1 MLLDQPST
9 ITMPYLIS
17 ESILGNTK
25 MQKLLYQKFAVP
37 MYYVC
42 LRYLKH
48 GADAEDVL
56 QEGFIKV
63 FKNLNS
69 YKSQGSFE
77 GWVRKIMIRTALTH
91 IRDNKKYSYHVELE
105 DSIEEK
111 ENNMHVKLTEKDIL
125 GSITKLPPGFKRI
138 FILYAIEGYNHREI
152 SEILGCSEGTCK
164 SQFYRSRNRL
174 QKILLQNP

>member
-1 MLLDQPST
+1 MLLERPAT

-17 ESILGNTK
+17 ESIHGNTK
-25 MQKLLYQKFAVP
+25 MQKLLYQKFAMP
-37 MYYVC
+37 MFYVC

-48 GADAEDVL
+48 RADAEYVL

-63 FKNLNS
+63 FKNLDS

-91 IRDNKKYSYHVELE
+91 IRDNRKYSYHVELIG
-105 DSIEEK
+105 SIEEK
-111 ENNMHVKLTEKDIL
+111 ENNINVKLAEKDIL

-138 FILYAIEGYNHREI
+138 FILYAIEG
-152 SEILGCSEGTCK
+152 
-164 SQFYRSRNRL
+164 
-174 QKILLQNP
+174 